1 MLKKDLTRKRLDEE
15 YSSQES
21 EGSDHEEILQKA
33 FGVNRG
39 REGVEVN
46 EGTSEVLVE
55 HRKKEAEWRQRNV
68 SS

>member
-1 MLKKDLTRKRLDEE
+1 MEVD

-39 REGVEVN
+39 RGEVEIN

-55 HRKKEAEWRQRNV
+55 HRKKEAEWRRQNLRN
-68 SS
+68 